1 MKIFTKVF
9 MKNVIRA
16 YDVDRLYFRIAQASV
31 EKYEKRMKVVTMQ
44 IRVTLHR

>member
-9 MKNVIRA
+9 MKNVMRA
-16 YDVDRLYFRIAQASV
+16 YDVDRLYFRIASV